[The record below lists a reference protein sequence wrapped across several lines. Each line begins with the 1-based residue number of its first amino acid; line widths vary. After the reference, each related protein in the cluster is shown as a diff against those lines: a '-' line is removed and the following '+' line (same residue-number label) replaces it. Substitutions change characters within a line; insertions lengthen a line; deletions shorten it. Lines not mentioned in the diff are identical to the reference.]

1 VAHPAAVRGER
12 AALAAQGLT
21 LVSESPLQRL
31 RRLEAEERAGRTAV
45 ARREP
50 VSPSP
55 AAGGAAQANRRGFT
69 ATIVGAILFALAKGK
84 VLLGALKFGSLLQ
97 TFSTLLLSAAVY
109 SRYYGWN
116 LAVGLVLLILMHE
129 YGHGIAAKIVGLE
142 VGAPIFIPFFGAV
155 IALKEQPRNAW
166 IDAVVGF
173 GGPFAGMAGGACALA
188 AGIVM
193 GPGRWGELLVV
204 LAWMTFTLNLF
215 NLMPLF
221 GLDGDRV
228 SQPFR
233 PWFWI
238 PGGFVVLAL
247 AIASAEAAGHLHPF
261 LLLMLILGAVKGT
274 RLASKQRRERIAP
287 PQPSLLEQVTKRE
300 RYADEPAVLPWQRT
314 AAAFAYFGLVA
325 ALSIL
330 MIWSHSLLK
339 PIDP

>member
-1 VAHPAAVRGER
+1 
-12 AALAAQGLT
+12 LT
-21 LVSESPLQRL
+21 PVSESPLQRL
-31 RRLEAEERAGRTAV
+31 RRLEAVERADGGAV
-45 ARREP
+45 
-50 VSPSP
+50 P
-55 AAGGAAQANRRGFT
+55 AAPVAPARRRGFT
-69 ATIVGAILFALAKGK
+69 ATLVGAILFALAKGK

-97 TFSTLLLSAAVY
+97 TFSTLALSAVVY
-109 SRYYGWN
+109 SRYYGWG
-116 LAVGLVLLILMHE
+116 LALGLVLLILVHE
-129 YGHGIAAKIVGLE
+129 YGHGIAAKILGLQ

-188 AGIVM
+188 AGLLV
-193 GPGRWGELLVV
+193 GPTHWGELLVV

-238 PGGFVVLAL
+238 PGGFVLLAL
-247 AIASAEAAGHLHPF
+247 CIASAEATGHLHPF
-261 LLLMLILGAVKGT
+261 LLLTLILGAIKGI
-274 RLASKQRRERIAP
+274 RLASAERRRRVAP
-287 PQPSLLEQVTKRE
+287 PPPSLLEQVTRRE
-300 RYADEPAVLPWQRT
+300 RYADESAVLPWQRT
-314 AAAFAYFGLVA
+314 ASAFAYFGLVA
-325 ALSIL
+325 ALAIL
-330 MIWSHSLLK
+330 MLWSHSLLK